1 MKDLFCITIGRQ
13 LGSGGRKIGEMV
25 AQKLGISFYDKE
37 LLSIASKESGLE
49 KDFFERADEK
59 QAWSLFGITEYYSM
73 NPLSGESLFVIQSD
87 VIKRLAEEKSCLFVG
102 RCADYVLKDKTRR
115 LDVFITA
122 DEVDRISRVSEK
134 MDISR
139 EKAKSVIEKTDRQR
153 KSYYNYFTNKHWGR
167 SDSYH
172 ICINSS
178 LMGAEATANLICDIA
193 RKRFG
198 TD

>member
-1 MKDLFCITIGRQ
+1 MNNLFCITIGRQ
-13 LGSGGRKIGEMV
+13 LGSGGRRIGELV
-25 AQKLGISFYDKE
+25 ARKLGISYYDKE
-37 LLSIASKESGLE
+37 LLSLASKESGLE
-49 KDFFERADEK
+49 KGFFEKADER
-59 QAWSLFGITEYYSM
+59 QAWSLFGITEYYSL

-87 VIKRLAEEKSCLFVG
+87 VIKKLAEEKSCLFVG
-102 RCADYVLKDKTRR
+102 RCADYVLKDLPRR

-122 DEVDRISRVSEK
+122 DEVDRVSRISDK

-139 EKAKSVIEKTDRQR
+139 EKAKAVIEKTDKQR

-167 SDSYH
+167 ADSYH

-178 LMGAEATANLICDIA
+178 LMGADETAELICDIA

-198 TD
+198 L

>member
-1 MKDLFCITIGRQ
+1 MNNLFCITIGRQ

-25 AQKLGISFYDKE
+25 AEKLKISFYDKE

-49 KDFFERADEK
+49 KDFFERADER
-59 QAWSLFGITEYYSM
+59 QAWSLFGITEYYSL

-87 VIKRLAEEKSCLFVG
+87 VIKKLSEERSCLFVG
-102 RCADYVLKDKTRR
+102 RCADYVLKDFHRR
-115 LDVFITA
+115 LDVFISA
-122 DEVDRISRVSEK
+122 DEADRILRISDK

-139 EKAKSVIEKTDRQR
+139 EKAKAVIEKTDKQR

-167 SDSYH
+167 ADSYH

-178 LMGAEATANLICDIA
+178 LMGAEATAEMICDIA
-193 RKRFG
+193 KKRFG
-198 TD
+198 L